1 MQVSKMSFV
10 TILVLLCASL
20 GFSQTV
26 IPIED
31 TAGEGADLK
40 AALSFANSGQDV
52 IIELT
57 TNGGKYYLSEP
68 DSITVPLT
76 IRAAEG
82 LTEKPV
88 LRVPNGDTLQV
99 FCMAK
104 SDFTLQGIIM
114 DGQRDDGTYD
124 QLASHIWIDVTDDGS
139 KPDYWINDCVF
150 MNVHESG
157 EPWGD
162 VTGSA
167 IETRNGATAGTIRIE
182 NSIFL
187 NNTDEPILMQQVNKT
202 PESVDSVII
211 RNCTFYNSGDN
222 TKNQGQFTIKS
233 DAGADI
239 PHPNVLLENLT
250 FYNSGTSFAIRD
262 CPGTIVRNIIV
273 ANVNNNSAEGNLGSI
288 GNTGSVISHV
298 DTFMVSG
305 CTFQLDDYKIPG
317 DVPGVLDSATVY
329 NLDPMFKDA
338 ENGDFT
344 VMNPDLYNKA
354 HDGGLLG
361 DRRWFDESVS
371 AVIDQSPISDL
382 PSEFSLAQNY
392 PNPFNPVTT
401 IEFTLGKTSDISI
414 KVYSLTGKL
423 VETLYNGSKSAGQ
436 HSITWDA
443 SHLSSG
449 VYFYKLVSG
458 SHVMTRKMML
468 IK

>member
-1 MQVSKMSFV
+1 MKVSKMTFV
-10 TILVLLCASL
+10 TILAILWVSFGYA
-20 GFSQTV
+20 QTV

-40 AALSFANSGQDV
+40 AALSFSNSGQDV

-57 TNGGKYYLSEP
+57 TNGGTYYLSEP
-68 DSITVPLT
+68 DSITVPLI

-88 LRVPNGDTLQV
+88 IRVPDGDTVQV
-99 FCMAK
+99 FLMAK

-124 QLASHIWIDVTDDGS
+124 PLASHLWIDVTNDGS

-150 MNVHESG
+150 KNVHESG

-167 IETRNGATAGTIRIE
+167 IETRNGAFAGTIRIE

-187 NNTDEPILMQQVNKT
+187 NNSDEPILMQQANKT
-202 PESVDSVII
+202 PESIDSVII
-211 RNCTFYNSGDN
+211 RNCTFLNSGDN

-233 DAGADI
+233 DSDPATT
-239 PHPNVLLENLT
+239 HTKVLLENLT

-262 CPGTIVRNIIV
+262 CPGTIVRNLII

-288 GNTGSVISHV
+288 GNTGSVLSHV

-305 CTFQLDDYKIPG
+305 GSFQLDDFKIPG

-329 NLDPMFKDA
+329 NLDPMFADP

-344 VMNPDLYNKA
+344 VMNPALYNKA

-361 DRRWFDESVS
+361 DRRWFDEGVS
-371 AVIDQSPISDL
+371 AIISQSTISSL
-382 PSEFSLAQNY
+382 PSEFSLSQNY

-401 IEFTLGKTSDISI
+401 INYTLAKTSDISI

-423 VETLYNGSKSAGQ
+423 VETIYTGSKPAGEY
-436 HSITWDA
+436 SITWDA

-458 SHVMTRKMML
+458 SNVMTRKMML